1 MSRFE
6 VDSTQVAAAS
16 GAVQASAQEIGNEVD
31 RMMRHLLELQASW
44 KGAAATSFQHVVT
57 DWRATQERVRVTL
70 EEIQRALAV
79 AGRQY
84 EDAENAATRMFS
96 G

>member
-6 VDSTQVAAAS
+6 VDSTQVSAAS
-16 GAVQASAQEIGNEVD
+16 AAVQVSAQELGDEVD
-31 RMMRHLLELQASW
+31 RMMRRLLELQASW
-44 KGAAATSFQHVVT
+44 KGSASSSFQQVVN
-57 DWRATQERVRVTL
+57 DWRATQERVRLTL

-84 EDAENAATRMFS
+84 EDAETAATRMFT